1 MYATDTRSA
10 QQFIVRDY
18 TSTRAFHTDA
28 KQLYA
33 RTGYTVSQTAG
44 MPQRGLRRV
53 LSSFWPREEH
63 LTITYQAPTTARA
76 MQADMR

>member
-1 MYATDTRSA
+1 MHATDTSPA
-10 QQFIVRDY
+10 QQFIVREY

-53 LSSFWPREEH
+53 LLFFWPREEH
-63 LTITYQAPTTARA
+63 VTITYQAPTIARA
-76 MQADMR
+76 MQADTR

>member
-1 MYATDTRSA
+1 MYATDTSPA
-10 QQFIVRDY
+10 QQFIVREY

-44 MPQRGLRRV
+44 MPHRGLRRV
-53 LSSFWPREEH
+53 LSSFWPRDDH
-63 LTITYQAPTTARA
+63 VTITYQAPTTARA
-76 MQADMR
+76 VQADIR